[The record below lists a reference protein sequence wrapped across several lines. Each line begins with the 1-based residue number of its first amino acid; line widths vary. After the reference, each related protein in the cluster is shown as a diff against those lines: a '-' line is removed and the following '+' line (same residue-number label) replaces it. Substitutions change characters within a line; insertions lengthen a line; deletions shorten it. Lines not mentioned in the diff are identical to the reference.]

1 MSLANKITIV
11 RILLIPFFITCFIYY
26 SPEWDFLRF
35 IALAIFAI
43 SALTDAID
51 GYVARRYYQKTK
63 LGTVLDPLADK
74 LLIISAF
81 ICLSMVAALPQ
92 ELRIP
97 PWVSVVVISRDIL
110 IVLGFFIMHMLIGEI
125 EIKPS
130 MLGKITA
137 AFQMITIIV
146 VLLQLRYSYVI
157 WTAAAAFTTLSG
169 IGYLIRANR
178 ILNEP
183 RTFAEESRINRKKV
197 RDESR

>member
-1 MSLANKITIV
+1 MGLANKITIV

-26 SPEWDFLRF
+26 SPERDFLRF
-35 IALAIFAI
+35 IALAIFTI
-43 SALTDAID
+43 SVLTDAID
-51 GYVARRYYQKTK
+51 GYIARRYYQKTK

-97 PWVSVVVISRDIL
+97 PWVSIVVISRDIL
-110 IVLGFFIMHMLIGEI
+110 IVLGFLIMHMLIGEI

-130 MLGKITA
+130 ILGKITTA
-137 AFQMITIIV
+137 SQMITVIV

-157 WTAAAAFTTLSG
+157 WTAAVAFTALSG
-169 IGYLIRANR
+169 IGYLRRANR
-178 ILNEP
+178 ILNES
-183 RTFAEESRINRKKV
+183 RTFVEESRINRKKV
-197 RDESR
+197 RDEPR

>member
-1 MSLANKITIV
+1 MGLANKITIV

-26 SPEWDFLRF
+26 SPERDFLRF
-35 IALAIFAI
+35 IALAIFTI
-43 SALTDAID
+43 SVLTDAID

-63 LGTVLDPLADK
+63 LGTALDPIADK

-81 ICLSMVAALPQ
+81 ICLSVIAVLPR

-97 PWVSVVVISRDIL
+97 CWVSIVVISRDIL
-110 IVLGFFIMHMLIGEI
+110 IALGFLIMHRLIGEI

-130 MLGKITA
+130 ILGKITA

-157 WTAAAAFTTLSG
+157 WAAAVAFTALSG

-178 ILNEP
+178 ILNES
-183 RTFAEESRINRKKV
+183 RTFVEESRINRKNV
-197 RDESR
+197 SDESR